1 MKYRIDKMDERMHI
15 EIVGVGDSENEVLG
29 AFEQCQEG
37 RCACPTN
44 QYEKLRSLDMETGP
58 DAITLRLTPKPG
70 AKPGEAFEQEEI
82 EKCLDFTIESASADR
97 ST

>member
-1 MKYRIDKMDERMHI
+1 MKYRIDKTNEQLHI
-15 EIVGVGDSENEVLG
+15 EIVGVGDSEDQVLG

-58 DAITLRLTPKPG
+58 DAIKLRLKP
-70 AKPGEAFEQEEI
+70 KPGEAFEQEEI
-82 EKCLDFTIESASADR
+82 EKCLDFTIESASAGG

>member
-1 MKYRIDKMDERMHI
+1 MKYGIDKTNEQLHI
-15 EIVGVGDSENEVLG
+15 EIVGVGDSEGQVLG
-29 AFEQCQEG
+29 AFEQCQES

-58 DAITLRLTPKPG
+58 DAIELRLKP
-70 AKPGEAFEQEEI
+70 KPGEAFEQEEI
-82 EKCLDFTIESASADR
+82 EKCLDFTIEFASAGR